1 MFDYILN
8 CIAGSILFSCLLYLE
23 IDDFVM
29 DLIPPGVMVFR
40 HLDVAMARERFPN
53 PALAQPLGDC
63 FPDMAGMELKEDT
76 VINTDT
82 AIDSMGFTMVI
93 CRLEANFDVRIPDRQ
108 WSKLQTLGDV
118 VDAIEK
124 RLAKA

>member
-1 MFDYILN
+1 MTKNDV
-8 CIAGSILFSCLLYLE
+8 LE
-23 IDDFVM
+23 RTKTVIY
-29 DLIPPGVMVFR
+29 
-40 HLDVAMARERFPN
+40 
-53 PALAQPLGDC
+53 DC
-63 FPDMAGMELKEDT
+63 FPEMDGQELTENT

-124 RLAKA
+124 RLPKA